1 LKRVISCEW
10 NRELE
15 KKGKLRIGY
24 TTGACAAAASKA
36 ATVLLFQNAAQIK
49 NVDIPFPDN
58 SRVSFDIHKCGI
70 ISRNSNIAAWA
81 SVIKDAGDD
90 PDVTNGAEIVAKVSI
105 TRKPEP
111 YSTGVPKIVI
121 KGGDGVGTVTKPG
134 LAVPVGEPAINPVP
148 RKMIKEAV
156 TEAIPPDI
164 RDEIHCLD
172 VTISVADGERIAQ
185 KTLNARLGILG
196 GISILGTTGIVRPLS
211 AEAWTATIRIS
222 MDVAKAMKREE
233 IVLSSGRSSERIHQE
248 TYGFPEESYIMMGDH
263 VEFSFLEARR
273 HGFRKIHICTQWAKT
288 LKIAMRTP
296 QTHVR
301 YGAIEPAKVV
311 NFLKSL
317 DKRIEAEFYKAGD
330 REFNTAREIFVSLK
344 SSMPKRE
351 LASVLSKI
359 CGKVKEYAES
369 ITEDIPVTSYL
380 ASYEGDIIAKSG

>member
-1 LKRVISCEW
+1 MESKTR
-10 NRELE
+10 
-15 KKGKLRIGY
+15 KKGKLRTGY

-36 ATVLLFQNAAQIK
+36 ATALLFQQTGQIK
-49 NVDIPFPDN
+49 NVEIPFPDN
-58 SRVSFDIHKCGI
+58 SRVSFGIHKCGI
-70 ISRNSNIAAWA
+70 INRNFNITAWA

-90 PDVTNGAEIVAKVSI
+90 PDVTNGAEIVAEVSI

-111 YSTGVPKIVI
+111 YSTEVSEIVI
-121 KGGDGVGTVTKPG
+121 KGGNGVGTVTKPG
-134 LAVPVGEPAINPVP
+134 LSVPVGEPAINPVP
-148 RKMIKEAV
+148 RKMIREAV
-156 TEAIPPDI
+156 TEAMPSDF
-164 RDEIHCLD
+164 RNEIHHIE
-172 VTISVADGERIAQ
+172 VTISVLDGEKIAQ

-196 GISILGTTGIVRPLS
+196 GISILGTTGIVKPLS

-288 LKIAMRTP
+288 LKIAMRIP

-317 DKRIEAEFYKAGD
+317 DKRIEAEFCRASD
-330 REFNTAREIFVSLK
+330 REFNTARETLIFLSN
-344 SSMPKRE
+344 SMPKRE
-351 LASVLSKI
+351 LASVLSKV
-359 CGKVKEYAES
+359 CGQVKEYAES
-369 ITEDIPVTSYL
+369 VTEGIPVTSYL